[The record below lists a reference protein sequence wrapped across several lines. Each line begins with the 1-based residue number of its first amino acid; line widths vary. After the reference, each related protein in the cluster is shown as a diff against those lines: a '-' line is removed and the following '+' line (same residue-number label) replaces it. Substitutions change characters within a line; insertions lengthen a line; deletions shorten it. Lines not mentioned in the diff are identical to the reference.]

1 MPLIVKSDA
10 QADQSTADKKPISH
24 NLLKFVIL
32 ILIWVVSFSSRMFSV
47 VRFESII
54 HEFDPWCVLILSF
67 C

>member
-1 MPLIVKSDA
+1 MPLIVKQADA
-10 QADQSTADKKPISH
+10 QSAESAADKKPPISH

-54 HEFDPWCVLILSF
+54 HEFDPWFVLIL
-67 C
+67 

>member
-10 QADQSTADKKPISH
+10 QSDPATADKKPISH

-54 HEFDPWCVLILSF
+54 HEFDPWFVLILF
-67 C
+67 